1 MIRRSLCVVAAVVLG
16 TSTLP
21 AQEFLWAGLAR
32 TVALGAT
39 GDAFEDGYLLD
50 VGIAWAVTGRQ
61 DLTVQTGL
69 LYGGNRL
76 KGAGG
81 TVDVMGL
88 TVGVGY
94 APKRWAYFEPY
105 AVAGV
110 GYIKRSDFGSGSGD
124 PGYYAGGGVHSRLG
138 DVAGWWL
145 EARYLG
151 AGTSGE
157 RLELV
162 PVTLGLTFPL
172 KRR

>member
-1 MIRRSLCVVAAVVLG
+1 
-16 TSTLP
+16 
-21 AQEFLWAGLAR
+21 
-32 TVALGAT
+32 
-39 GDAFEDGYLLD
+39 
-50 VGIAWAVTGRQ
+50 
-61 DLTVQTGL
+61 
-69 LYGGNRL
+69 
-76 KGAGG
+76 
-81 TVDVMGL
+81 
-88 TVGVGY
+88 
-94 APKRWAYFEPY
+94 
-105 AVAGV
+105 VAGV